1 MKLKWVVVSLLLVSC
16 CAYSTYSISNIMRHR
31 PVAIRLGYM
40 PNAGLLKLV
49 SADFQPLIAQFAVTK
64 VMFYYGSLLDERFN
78 RSGDRPEYYQMFK
91 TLEKAIKLDP
101 YNMDPYYFAQA
112 TFTWGL
118 NRAADV
124 NRLLIYGMKY
134 RKWDYWLPFYVG
146 FNASYFL
153 HDADTAATYLQRAA
167 EISGSKTY
175 ASLASRAYYMSGKT
189 GLAIAF
195 VETMLMNTKDEM
207 TGNLY
212 TKRLTALRAIQRIE
226 IAIDAYIAE
235 KKMRPKVLK
244 DLLSTGFLGKTPVD
258 PYGGTFFFDETGK
271 VLTTSQLYEKQASSE
286 VK

>member
-1 MKLKWVVVSLLLVSC
+1 MKFKWVVVLLLLVSC
-16 CAYSTYSISNIMRHR
+16 CAYSTYSVSKIMQHR
-31 PVAIRLGYM
+31 PVSIRLGYM
-40 PNAGLLKLV
+40 PDAGLLKLV
-49 SADFQPLIAQFAVTK
+49 SADFRPLIAQFAVTN
-64 VMFYYGSLLDERFN
+64 VMFYYGSLVDDRFN
-78 RSGDRPEYYQMFK
+78 RNSDRPEYYQMFK
-91 TLEKAIKLDP
+91 TLEKAIMLDP

-134 RKWDYWLPFYVG
+134 RDWDYWLPFYVG

-153 HDADTAATYLQRAA
+153 HDADTAAKYLQRAA

-175 ASLASRAYYMSGKT
+175 ASLASRAYYLSGKT
-189 GLAIAF
+189 ALAIAF

-207 TGNLY
+207 TRNLY
-212 TKRLTALRAIQRIE
+212 TKRLTALRAIQQIE
-226 IAIDAYIAE
+226 IARNYYVAE
-235 KKMRPKVLK
+235 NKSIPKTVS
-244 DLLSTGFLGKTPVD
+244 DLLSAGFIDKIPVD

-271 VLTTSQLYEKQASSE
+271 VLTTSQLYEKQTSSE

>member
-1 MKLKWVVVSLLLVSC
+1 MKLKWVVVVLLLVGC
-16 CAYSTYSISNIMRHR
+16 CAYSTYSVSKIMQHR

-40 PNAGLLKLV
+40 PDAGLLKLV
-49 SADFQPLIAQFAVTK
+49 GADFQPLIAQFAVTK
-64 VMFYYGSLLDERFN
+64 VMFYYGSLVDESFN
-78 RSGDRPEYYQMFK
+78 RNGDRPEYYQMFK

-101 YNMDPYYFAQA
+101 YNMDSYYFAQA

-134 RKWDYWLPFYVG
+134 RDWDYWLPFYVG

-153 HDADTAATYLQRAA
+153 HDADTAAKYLQRAA

-175 ASLASRAYYMSGKT
+175 ASLASRAYYLSGKT

-195 VETMLMNTKDEM
+195 VETMLMNTNDKM
-207 TGNLY
+207 THSLY
-212 TKRLTALRAIQRIE
+212 AKRLTALRAIQQIE
-226 IAIDAYIAE
+226 IARDTYVARNGV
-235 KKMRPKVLK
+235 RPKTLK
-244 DLLSTGFLGKTPVD
+244 DLLSVGLLERVPVD

-271 VLTTSQLYEKQASSE
+271 VLTTSQLYENQLKSE
-286 VK
+286 VQ